1 MFRRLKRLIGH
12 PGFRAEP
19 FAMTWRSAAWALHV
33 ARGASPVF
41 PLTAAGGEKMRV
53 PSDLRYT
60 SVSCY
65 VLRDWCEPE
74 LRHLDRLVRPG
85 SVFIDIGA
93 NIGLFTL
100 KAARL
105 TGPRGTVI
113 AVEPGTEA
121 ADRLTANVGLNDY
134 AQVRI
139 VREALSDSNGEA
151 VLHHVPLG
159 NDPQA
164 YSLIGSA
171 MATEG
176 ETVKTETL
184 DSLVERLGLTAV
196 DCIKMDVEGAEPMVI
211 AGAAGTLERFHPM
224 VIFEINTTL
233 VKTGTEGAGPN
244 DAAWRALQAHG
255 YGFRRFRD
263 GRLVEV
269 AEVGSEFGNLVAV
282 HPNGPAPV
290 PDSDR

>member
-1 MFRRLKRLIGH
+1 MLRRFKKLIDH

-19 FAMTWRSAAWALHV
+19 LTMSGRSLAWAAHV

-74 LRHLDRLVRPG
+74 LRHLDHLVRPG

-105 TGPRGTVI
+105 TGPQGRVI
-113 AVEPGTEA
+113 AIEPGTEA
-121 ADRLTANVGLNDY
+121 ANRLEENVGLNSY
-134 AQVRI
+134 AQVTILRQ
-139 VREALSDSNGEA
+139 ALSDSNGEA
-151 VLHHVPLG
+151 VLHHVQLG

-164 YSLIGSA
+164 YSLVGSA
-171 MATEG
+171 LATDG

-184 DSLVERLGLTAV
+184 DSLVSRLALTQI

-211 AGAAGTLERFHPM
+211 AGAAQTLDRFHPM

-233 VKTGTEGAGPN
+233 VAKGTQGAN
-244 DAAWRALQAHG
+244 DAAWQMLKAHG

-263 GRLVEV
+263 GSPVPV
-269 AEVGSEFGNLVAV
+269 DSVGSEFGNLLAV
-282 HPNGPAPV
+282 HPDGPSPV
-290 PDSDR
+290 GPQDMGR